1 MPTLF
6 GEAWF
11 LTITALLAIYIIVEE
26 LQLNWLR
33 KKDLET

>member
-1 MPTLF
+1 MLTLS
-6 GEAWF
+6 GVGWF
-11 LTITALLAIYIIVEE
+11 HTITALLAIYIIIEE

>member
-1 MPTLF
+1 LF
-6 GEAWF
+6 GAGWF
-11 LTITALLAIYIIVEE
+11 HPITALLAIYIIIEE